1 MGYQGCPCYRD
12 FFLMYGYY
20 CDDRDKNMSC
30 GDCPLAEEARRR
42 NGN

>member
-12 FFLMYGYY
+12 FFLRYGYY
-20 CDDRDKNMSC
+20 CDDRDRNMSC
-30 GDCPLAEEARRR
+30 GDCPLVEEARKR